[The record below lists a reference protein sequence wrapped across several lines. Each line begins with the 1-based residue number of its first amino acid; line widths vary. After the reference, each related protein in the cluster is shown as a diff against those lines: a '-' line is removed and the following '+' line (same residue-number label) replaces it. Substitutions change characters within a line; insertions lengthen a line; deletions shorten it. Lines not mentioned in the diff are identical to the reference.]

1 MRPGVQ
7 SFMTK
12 QMLIDATHAE
22 ETRVVVMN
30 GKRVEDYDVETS
42 ARRQLKGNIYL
53 AKVIRV
59 EPSLQAAFV
68 DYGGNRHGFLAFS
81 EIHPDY
87 FQIPVADREKLLALQ
102 EEEYAAEQRAK
113 ELANSEDE
121 LENESFEESEAEEEV
136 GPEIVSG
143 EHDTGDEQ
151 SASRRTARFLR
162 NYRIQEVIRRRQVI
176 LVQVVKEERGN
187 KGAALTTYVSLAGRY
202 GVLMPNALRGG
213 GVSRKITSDTDRKRL
228 RDIVNSLDLPRTMAM
243 IIRTAGAGRPES
255 EITRDCDYLL
265 QLWDNIRSHALS
277 SIAPALIYEEAS
289 LIKRAIRDLFTR
301 DIETVLVDGEAA
313 WKNAREF
320 TRLLMPR
327 NTNRIRLWQ
336 NRGQN
341 LFAHFHVESH
351 LDAMFSPTV
360 RLESGGYLVINQTE
374 ALVAIDV
381 NSGKSTSQRNIEETA
396 LRTNLEAAEEVAR
409 QLRLRDLAGL
419 VVIDFI
425 DMESRR
431 HNGQVEKRLKDAL
444 RVDRA
449 RIQLGRISHFGL
461 LEMSRQR
468 LRPSIAESM
477 LSPCPH
483 CQGTGSIR
491 GVESTALQVLRNIED
506 EASRRRASEIAVH
519 VHPSIALY
527 MLNSKRTTLNEIEQ
541 QHNISIRFES
551 NDSLPV
557 GELKI
562 ERLAPRHKNNRDEQA
577 APAPRAIEITEGA
590 APTAPK
596 PSSEE
601 DEPEGP
607 SESNSRRRRRRRG
620 RRRDNDEQNNL
631 SDQTADN
638 AQDSTESTQLP
649 ETTRSEEDDAALM
662 PGRKRTR
669 TRRVTT
675 SAKTEAQAAPVE
687 EGTNEHR
694 SRHRGRPA
702 RRRPSQSHA
711 EAQPMVEAP
720 TYQGPTPANP
730 FQGQGFDI
738 FDMMEQQ
745 EEQQLSAVPS
755 SHIAEDDTAEAASTP
770 RRRPARRRPT
780 KRDNGD
786 NPEENTTT
794 SEEKP
799 ARRTRPRRTPT
810 TRSRI
815 VVDQDHNDD
824 DNLTHVVAK
833 AAQPAQVAEQPEEDT
848 AEKPVRRTRTRR
860 RPAAKT
866 TAEASTPEADNA
878 AEEAPAKAAPKRRTK
893 KADTASEEESTE
905 KPARKRRAPRRKQAD
920 TAEAAPAAVET
931 AAVENTVA
939 PQPINIDEAK
949 PKKRRI
955 GWWKR

>member
-1 MRPGVQ
+1 
-7 SFMTK
+7 MTK

-30 GKRVEDYDVETS
+30 GKRIEDYDVETS

-102 EEEYAAEQRAK
+102 EEEYAAEQ
-113 ELANSEDE
+113 NSRDSETEEDDAE
-121 LENESFEESEAEEEV
+121 GDEAPDTDEPS
-136 GPEIVSG
+136 PEIVSG

-151 SASRRTARFLR
+151 SASRRMARFLR

-187 KGAALTTYVSLAGRY
+187 KGAALTTYLSLAGRY

-213 GVSRKITSDTDRKRL
+213 GVSRKITSETDRRRL
-228 RDIVNSLDLPRTMAM
+228 RDIVSKLDLPRTMAM
-243 IIRTAGAGRPES
+243 IIRTAGASRPEA

-265 QLWDNIRSHALS
+265 TLWDNIRTHALS

-301 DIETVLVDGEAA
+301 DIETVLVDGEEA
-313 WKNAREF
+313 WKNTREF
-320 TRLLMPR
+320 TRLLMPH

-341 LFAHFHVESH
+341 LFSHYHVESH
-351 LDAMFSPTV
+351 LEAMFSPTV
-360 RLESGGYLVINQTE
+360 RLESGGYIVINQTE

-419 VVIDFI
+419 IVIDFI

-431 HNGQVEKRLKDAL
+431 HNSQVEKRLKDAL

-483 CQGTGSIR
+483 CQGTGFIR
-491 GVESTALQVLRNIED
+491 GVESMALQVLRSVED
-506 EASRRRASEIAVH
+506 EASRRRASDIVVH
-519 VHPSIALY
+519 VSPSIVLY
-527 MLNSKRTTLNEIEQ
+527 MLNSKRAAISRLEQ
-541 QHNISIRFES
+541 QHDMTIRFE
-551 NDSLPV
+551 NDDSLPE
-557 GELKI
+557 GELRI
-562 ERLAPRHKNNRDEQA
+562 ERLAPRQKPTREDNPVSTVRTIDITES
-577 APAPRAIEITEGA
+577 PAPTIAQETVTRADH
-590 APTAPK
+590 
-596 PSSEE
+596 EE
-601 DEPEGP
+601 TRAEPENDDEGG
-607 SESNSRRRRRRRG
+607 SRRRRRRRG
-620 RRRDNDEQNNL
+620 GRRRAEQDSPETNAKQG
-631 SDQTADN
+631 DTVEQDATAVTATADE
-638 AQDSTESTQLP
+638 AAPQTD
-649 ETTRSEEDDAALM
+649 EDQALM
-662 PGRKRTR
+662 PGRRRTR
-669 TRRVTT
+669 TRRVASASQSARPAATT
-675 SAKTEAQAAPVE
+675 RQDD
-687 EGTNEHR
+687 EGPS
-694 SRHRGRPA
+694 SRRHERPA
-702 RRRPSQSHA
+702 RRRPTRRQEEQVPVQELS
-711 EAQPMVEAP
+711 

-730 FQGQGFDI
+730 FQGAGVDI
-738 FDMMEQQ
+738 FDIMEQQ
-745 EEQQLSAVPS
+745 EARQQTASRS
-755 SHIAEDDTAEAASTP
+755 SHAEDTTPAEDAPAE
-770 RRRPARRRPT
+770 RHRRPARRT
-780 KRDNGD
+780 ETEDVAENG
-786 NPEENTTT
+786 
-794 SEEKP
+794 EEKP
-799 ARRTRPRRTPT
+799 ARRTRPRRRPA

-815 VVDQDHNDD
+815 VVDQS
-824 DNLTHVVAK
+824 
-833 AAQPAQVAEQPEEDT
+833 PEEDDENKVVKISSRPADPSAEGDEEASRRPT
-848 AEKPVRRTRTRR
+848 RRARPPRRHPARNSAPETTEAAPAVTENAPVSEATPATVQEEAPAEEKPARRR
-860 RPAAKT
+860 RPA
-866 TAEASTPEADNA
+866 
-878 AEEAPAKAAPKRRTK
+878 RRK
-893 KADTASEEESTE
+893 KADTAE
-905 KPARKRRAPRRKQAD
+905 
-920 TAEAAPAAVET
+920 EAAPTPSKVEDT
-931 AAVENTVA
+931 APAENVTA

-949 PKKRRI
+949 PKKRRA

>member
-1 MRPGVQ
+1 
-7 SFMTK
+7 MTK

-30 GKRVEDYDVETS
+30 GKRIEDYDVETS

-87 FQIPVADREKLLALQ
+87 FQIPVDDREKLLALQ
-102 EEEYAAEQRAK
+102 EEEYAAEQ
-113 ELANSEDE
+113 NSRD
-121 LENESFEESEAEEEV
+121 SEADEEDADGDDTHETDEP

-151 SASRRTARFLR
+151 SASRRMARFLR

-187 KGAALTTYVSLAGRY
+187 KGAALTTYLSLAGRY

-213 GVSRKITSDTDRKRL
+213 GVSRKITSETDRRRL
-228 RDIVNSLDLPRTMAM
+228 RDIVSKLDLPRTMAM
-243 IIRTAGAGRPES
+243 IIRTAGASRPEA

-265 QLWDNIRSHALS
+265 QLWDNIRTHALS

-301 DIETVLVDGEAA
+301 DIETVLVDGEEA
-313 WKNAREF
+313 WKNTREF
-320 TRLLMPR
+320 TRLLMPHNASR
-327 NTNRIRLWQ
+327 VRLWQ

-341 LFAHFHVESH
+341 LFAHYHVESH
-351 LDAMFSPTV
+351 LEAMFSPIV

-419 VVIDFI
+419 IVIDFI

-431 HNGQVEKRLKDAL
+431 HNSQVEKRLKDAL

-483 CQGTGSIR
+483 CQGTGFIR
-491 GVESTALQVLRNIED
+491 GVESMALQVLRSVED
-506 EASRRRASEIAVH
+506 EASRRRASDIIVH
-519 VHPSIALY
+519 VSPSIVLY
-527 MLNSKRTTLNEIEQ
+527 MLNSKRAAISQLEQ
-541 QHNISIRFES
+541 RHDMTIRFE
-551 NDSLPV
+551 NDDSLPE
-557 GELKI
+557 GELRI
-562 ERLAPRHKNNRDEQA
+562 ERLAPRQK
-577 APAPRAIEITEGA
+577 PAREDNPVSTVRTIDITEGA
-590 APTAPK
+590 APAVTPDDASPAPET
-596 PSSEE
+596 EE
-601 DEPEGP
+601 SRSEPEAG
-607 SESNSRRRRRRRG
+607 SDSGSRRRRRRRG
-620 RRRDNDEQNNL
+620 GRRRTEQDTPEQSTDLTEQAAAPVDTGSDEKA
-631 SDQTADN
+631 SD
-638 AQDSTESTQLP
+638 
-649 ETTRSEEDDAALM
+649 EDDQALM
-662 PGRKRTR
+662 PGRRRTR
-669 TRRVTT
+669 TRRVTSS
-675 SAKTEAQAAPVE
+675 SAATRPAAAPQREAE
-687 EGTNEHR
+687 EQA
-694 SRHRGRPA
+694 SRRRERPA
-702 RRRPSQSHA
+702 RRRPARQQDGQGP
-711 EAQPMVEAP
+711 AQELS

-730 FQGQGFDI
+730 FQGAGVDI
-738 FDMMEQQ
+738 FDIMEQQ
-745 EEQQLSAVPS
+745 EARQSRQ
-755 SHIAEDDTAEAASTP
+755 DTSRTDEPEAAEMEDVPVRQRATRPAARVSAQEAPTEQEDE
-770 RRRPARRRPT
+770 RPARR
-780 KRDNGD
+780 
-786 NPEENTTT
+786 
-794 SEEKP
+794 
-799 ARRTRPRRTPT
+799 PRRRPT

-815 VVDQDHNDD
+815 VVDQDQDDD
-824 DNLTHVVAK
+824 DNQVVK
-833 AAQPAQVAEQPEEDT
+833 IPSRPSDDDDEAA
-848 AEKPVRRTRTRR
+848 RRATRRPRPRR
-860 RPAAKT
+860 RPARS
-866 TAEASTPEADNA
+866 TAAEPAEAAVHEEETRASAEALPEPSPEPQEAAPADEKPARRRRPARRRKAEDAAEATPAASTPE
-878 AEEAPAKAAPKRRTK
+878 EPAPA
-893 KADTASEEESTE
+893 
-905 KPARKRRAPRRKQAD
+905 
-920 TAEAAPAAVET
+920 
-931 AAVENTVA
+931 ENSAA

-949 PKKRRI
+949 PKKRRA